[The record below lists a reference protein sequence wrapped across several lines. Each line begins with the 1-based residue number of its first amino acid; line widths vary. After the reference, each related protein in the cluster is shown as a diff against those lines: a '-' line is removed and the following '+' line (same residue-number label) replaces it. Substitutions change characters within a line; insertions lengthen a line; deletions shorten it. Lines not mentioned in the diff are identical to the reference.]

1 MHKLSILIDEF
12 RLTFDSSFHSLPL
25 CAANM
30 KVIYFIDLGMIYVNK
45 VGSES
50 VLLSATH
57 AFDRNP
63 RKNFESLY
71 SQQTSQSTTTLES

>member
-1 MHKLSILIDEF
+1 
-12 RLTFDSSFHSLPL
+12 
-25 CAANM
+25 
-30 KVIYFIDLGMIYVNK
+30 MIYVNK
-45 VGSES
+45 VGSGS
-50 VLLSATH
+50 VLLCATH

>member
-1 MHKLSILIDEF
+1 
-12 RLTFDSSFHSLPL
+12 
-25 CAANM
+25 
-30 KVIYFIDLGMIYVNK
+30 MIYVNK